1 MKKRRFGRKILVMSA
16 LLIFSAFTMAVCAG
30 QGGYWTTCT
39 DSDGREVRVF
49 TYTEPVDYT
58 YGELDPAPE
67 SVEGGIHQA
76 PVRLA
81 VPAEQ
86 EAAAPVTASNPLAGV
101 TVLGL
106 VMLAVLGAALY
117 KAV

>member
-1 MKKRRFGRKILVMSA
+1 MVSWILRRNRWRA
-16 LLIFSAFTMAVCAG
+16 AFIRHRSG
-30 QGGYWTTCT
+30 
-39 DSDGREVRVF
+39 
-49 TYTEPVDYT
+49 
-58 YGELDPAPE
+58 
-67 SVEGGIHQA
+67 
-76 PVRLA
+76 LA